1 MKLYFGNMVTTVTT
15 IMIIALVG
23 FIGYSVWNR
32 NTISYWGCRNLF
44 LLMYGLVI
52 CCFAAA
58 RDGLDISADKYS
70 YYCWLYW
77 SCNDYC
83 CSSSNTNRKI
93 TTNAGNMVLCDVQWS
108 NAESRGY
115 GACKNYT
122 VHLEP
127 FSNTL

>member
-58 RDGLDISADKYS
+58 RDGLI
-70 YYCWLYW
+70 
-77 SCNDYC
+77 
-83 CSSSNTNRKI
+83 R
-93 TTNAGNMVLCDVQWS
+93 
-108 NAESRGY
+108 
-115 GACKNYT
+115 
-122 VHLEP
+122 P
-127 FSNTL
+127 FRRQLMEVVYQEYFR

>member
-1 MKLYFGNMVTTVTT
+1 MNSFDGQQIDTWFKHLYINGC
-15 IMIIALVG
+15 AQRL
-23 FIGYSVWNR
+23 R
-32 NTISYWGCRNLF
+32 N
-44 LLMYGLVI
+44 
-52 CCFAAA
+52 
-58 RDGLDISADKYS
+58 ISADKYS

>member
-1 MKLYFGNMVTTVTT
+1 ME
-15 IMIIALVG
+15 IA
-23 FIGYSVWNR
+23 ITAQIQKYR
-32 NTISYWGCRNLF
+32 NTYISIIKEKRREVSMN
-44 LLMYGLVI
+44 I
-52 CCFAAA
+52 
-58 RDGLDISADKYS
+58 KQ
-70 YYCWLYW
+70 
-77 SCNDYC
+77 
-83 CSSSNTNRKI
+83 I